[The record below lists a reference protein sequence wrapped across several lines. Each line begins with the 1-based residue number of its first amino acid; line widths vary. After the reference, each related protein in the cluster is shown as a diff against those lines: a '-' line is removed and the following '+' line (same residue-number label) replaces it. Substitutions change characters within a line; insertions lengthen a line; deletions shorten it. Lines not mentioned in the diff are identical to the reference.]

1 MPNPMMQMLQRSGR
15 RPNNPLAMFGEFRKF
30 ARGVTPQ
37 QAQQEVERLLQ
48 SGQMSQAQFQQL
60 QEQAKEFVQFLK

>member
-1 MPNPMMQMLQRSGR
+1 MPNPMMQMLQKSSR
-15 RPNNPLAMFGEFRKF
+15 RPNNPLAMLGEFRKF

-60 QEQAKEFVQFLK
+60 QEQAKEFAQFLK

>member
-1 MPNPMMQMLQRSGR
+1 MPNPMMQMLQRSSR
-15 RPNNPLAMFGEFRKF
+15 RPNNPLAMLGEFRKF

-37 QAQQEVERLLQ
+37 LAQQEVERLLQ

-60 QEQAKEFVQFLK
+60 QEQAKEFMQFLK

>member
-1 MPNPMMQMLQRSGR
+1 MPNPMMQMLQGGSR
-15 RPNNPLAMFGEFRKF
+15 RPNNPFAMLEEFRKF

-48 SGQMSQAQFQQL
+48 SGQMSQEQFQQL
-60 QEQAKEFVQFLK
+60 QERAKEFTQFLR

>member
-1 MPNPMMQMLQRSGR
+1 MPNPMMQMLQRSSK
-15 RPNNPLAMFGEFRKF
+15 RPNNPLSMLGEFRKF
-30 ARGVTPQ
+30 ARDVMPQ

>member
-1 MPNPMMQMLQRSGR
+1 MPNPMMQMLQKSSR
-15 RPNNPLAMFGEFRKF
+15 RPNNPLAMLEEFRKF
-30 ARGVTPQ
+30 AQGVTPQ

-60 QEQAKEFVQFLK
+60 QEQAKEFAQFLK

>member
-1 MPNPMMQMLQRSGR
+1 MPNPMMQMLQKSSR
-15 RPNNPLAMFGEFRKF
+15 RPNNPLAMLGEFRKF

>member
-1 MPNPMMQMLQRSGR
+1 MPNPMMQMLQKSSR
-15 RPNNPLAMFGEFRKF
+15 RPNNPLAMLEEFRKF

-60 QEQAKEFVQFLK
+60 QEQAKEFAQFLK

>member
-1 MPNPMMQMLQRSGR
+1 MPNPMMQMLQRSSR
-15 RPNNPLAMFGEFRKF
+15 RPNNPLAMLGEFRKF

-60 QEQAKEFVQFLK
+60 QEQAKEFVQFLE

>member
-1 MPNPMMQMLQRSGR
+1 MPNPMMQMLQGSSR
-15 RPNNPLAMFGEFRKF
+15 RPNSPLAMLGEFRKF

-48 SGQMSQAQFQQL
+48 SGLMSQAQFQQL
-60 QEQAKEFVQFLK
+60 QEKAKEFMQFLK

>member
-1 MPNPMMQMLQRSGR
+1 MPNPMMQMLQRSSR
-15 RPNNPLAMFGEFRKF
+15 RPNNPLAMLGEFRKF

-37 QAQQEVERLLQ
+37 KAQQEVERLLQ

-60 QEQAKEFVQFLK
+60 QEQAKEFMQFLK